1 MNAQLKTSTFVAK
14 ALLIFFALI
23 MLSIF
28 LIKAPLT
35 PSVAGVQEVA
45 RVQERVLQNNV
56 KKDIPI
62 KLNIKKEK
70 EKSFKDLK
78 NGKWVSEFELELT
91 NTGDKPIYFI
101 YLMLVS
107 DVKINGNAMMF
118 PLVYGRRELGD
129 IITRAESDDIPIK
142 PGETY
147 VFTIHPG
154 QIEPWENAV
163 SKGERPDATRLS
175 ADLQILSFGD
185 GTGYLSNTPYPPPGL
200 EELIRKSR
208 GEALNKG
215 QPKSLAWL
223 ADERVT
229 SPRTSSILDMPALP
243 ANFLNS
249 TTLPAEEF
257 SCLFEGC
264 TGVIV
269 DPPEYVCYNCPLQNR
284 PTFFAAGACR
294 ELVYGAV
301 GCNLGNG
308 ETFLCLTI
316 AIYDCGLAPLPSP
329 SPTPSPQPC
338 LYCADPDAI
347 GPADC
352 TDPSHPTCAVDQVAR
367 YGCCYPVDC
376 PLPHPLP
383 PVCPPGYT
391 QGLLLPYPDCGWE
404 PCKPPPPTPTPT
416 PCPPSGGCGYVP
428 TGFYCVG
435 GINTCLYPY
444 NYGCPS
450 GTFPNYSC
458 VCCVYSSPIVVDV
471 EGNGFNLT
479 DGAGGVEFDINGDGR
494 REKLSWTAANSDD
507 AWLTL
512 DRNGNGVIDNGAELF
527 GDSTPQPNPPPG
539 ELRNGFLALAEFDK
553 PEYGGN
559 GDGLITKTDSIFTS
573 LRLWQDTNHN
583 GVSEPSELHTLEQLG
598 LKTIELDYKQSKR
611 TDQYGNEFR
620 YRAKVKDTHDAQQGR
635 WAWDVYLVPGP

>member
-1 MNAQLKTSTFVAK
+1 MHALPKTSTFVAK
-14 ALLIFFALI
+14 AVLIFFALI
-23 MLSIF
+23 MVSIF
-28 LIKAPLT
+28 LIKAPVIT
-35 PSVAGVQEVA
+35 SVASL
-45 RVQERVLQNNV
+45 QERVLQNNV

-62 KLNIKKEK
+62 KLKIKKEK
-70 EKSFKDLK
+70 ETSFKDLK

-101 YLMLVS
+101 YLMITS
-107 DVKINGNAMMF
+107 DVQLGGNPAVF
-118 PLVYGRRELGD
+118 PLVYGSRLELGD
-129 IITRAESDDIPIK
+129 IITRAVPEDIPIK

-154 QIEPWENAV
+154 QIGPWEKAV
-163 SKGERPDATRLS
+163 SKGEHPDATKLE

-185 GTGYLSNTPYPPPGL
+185 GHGYFNNTPYPSPAL
-200 EELIRKSR
+200 EKLLLKSR

-215 QPKSLAWL
+215 QPNAQAWL
-223 ADERVT
+223 DEERVT
-229 SPRTSSILDMPALP
+229 STRTSSILDRPALP
-243 ANFLNS
+243 ANFLNTDNPLADES
-249 TTLPAEEF
+249 
-257 SCLFEGC
+257 SCLFDGC
-264 TGVIV
+264 TGLIV
-269 DPPEYVCYNCPLQNR
+269 GTPIYVCYNCPPQTR
-284 PTFFAAGACR
+284 PTSYSAGPCTETR
-294 ELVYGAV
+294 FSTVE
-301 GCNLGNG
+301 CQLGNG
-308 ETFLCLTI
+308 ESFLCQTI
-316 AIYDCGLAPLPSP
+316 TTYDCGLAPPEPSP
-329 SPTPSPQPC
+329 SPPPEPCQYCGTPLPPG
-338 LYCADPDAI
+338 AI

-352 TDPSHPTCAVDQVAR
+352 TDPSHPTCAVDQVPR
-367 YGCCYPVDC
+367 DGCCYPIDC

-404 PCKPPPPTPTPT
+404 PCKPSPPTPFPT

-435 GINTCLYPY
+435 GINTCLYPG

-458 VCCVYSSPIVVDV
+458 GCCVYSSPIVVDV

-527 GDSTPQPNPPPG
+527 GDSTPQPNPPPA

-583 GVSEPSELHTLEQLG
+583 GVSEPSELDTLEQLG

-620 YRAKVKDTHDAQQGR
+620 YRAKVKDTHDAQLGR